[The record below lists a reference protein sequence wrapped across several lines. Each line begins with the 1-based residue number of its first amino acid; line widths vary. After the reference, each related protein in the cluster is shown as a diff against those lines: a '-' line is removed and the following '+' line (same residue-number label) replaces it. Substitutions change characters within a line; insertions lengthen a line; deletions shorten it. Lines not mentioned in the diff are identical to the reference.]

1 MMVRETVTIVNK
13 TGLHARPANAF
24 VKVSKDFA
32 CDIFLEKDTKKM
44 NGKSI
49 LGLLSLGLNQGSQV
63 DIIADGED
71 EQQALETLVNLVKSF
86 TE

>member
-1 MMVRETVTIVNK
+1 MIRETVTIVNK
-13 TGLHARPANAF
+13 TGLHARPASEF
-24 VKVSKDFA
+24 VKASKDFK
-32 CDIFLEKDTKKM
+32 CDIFLEKESKKL

-49 LGLLSLGLNQGSQV
+49 LGLLALGLNQGTQV

-71 EQQALETLVNLVKSF
+71 EQQALTTLVELVKSF